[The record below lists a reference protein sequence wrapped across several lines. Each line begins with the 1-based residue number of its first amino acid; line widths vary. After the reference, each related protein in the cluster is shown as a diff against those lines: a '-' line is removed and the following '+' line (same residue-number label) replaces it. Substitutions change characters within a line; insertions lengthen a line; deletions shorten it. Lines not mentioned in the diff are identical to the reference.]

1 MVWSIQV
8 NDISRQLI
16 NEAAGK
22 LQDIG
27 AISEANEVIR
37 LLAKYEG
44 TFYKP
49 WLDECLIEQMVKL
62 LYPPDPKWT
71 DEIKARHFRH
81 LKLALTI
88 SHEALNE
95 DVRRLF
101 KMQNENNPALDN
113 PV

>member
-1 MVWSIQV
+1 MS
-8 NDISRQLI
+8 DISRQLI
-16 NEAAGK
+16 DEAAGK

-27 AISEANEVIR
+27 ATREANEVIM
-37 LLAKYEG
+37 LLAKYES

-49 WLDECLIEQMVKL
+49 WLDDDVIDQLVTV

-88 SHEALNE
+88 SSEALNE
-95 DVRRLF
+95 DVRTILGM
-101 KMQNENNPALDN
+101 KEK
-113 PV
+113 